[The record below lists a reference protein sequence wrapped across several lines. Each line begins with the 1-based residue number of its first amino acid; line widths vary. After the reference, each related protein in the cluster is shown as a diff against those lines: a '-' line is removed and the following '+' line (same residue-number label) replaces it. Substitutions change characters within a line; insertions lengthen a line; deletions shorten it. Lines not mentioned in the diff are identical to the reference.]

1 MKKTTA
7 LIMIMCM
14 AFLSGCA
21 TYQLNG
27 VPLDKFQH
35 ATTEQW
41 AKMAAGMVA
50 SGVTHWAGHVLY
62 LEMNGI
68 EWHQSG
74 VCEWVD
80 EPTSDGKLSAL
91 GRAGFVSQLSV
102 GLILDVLDTDEFFLT
117 GYHAGSLLEVV
128 SYPLTGNGDLELID
142 RAGNAR
148 LEWVGYT
155 AASVALLAR

>member
-7 LIMIMCM
+7 LIMIVCM
-14 AFLSGCA
+14 ALLSGCA
-21 TYQLNG
+21 TYKLNG
-27 VPLDKFQH
+27 VPLDKFQY
-35 ATTEQW
+35 ATTEEW
-41 AKMAAGMVA
+41 AKMAAGVVTSMA
-50 SGVTHWAGHVLY
+50 THWAGHVMY

-68 EWHQSG
+68 EWHQKG

-80 EPTSDGKLSAL
+80 EPTSDGKMSAM

-102 GLILDVLDTDEFFLT
+102 GLILDVLGVDKYFVT
-117 GYHAGSLLEVV
+117 GYHVGSLLEVV

-142 RAGNAR
+142 LAGNAR

>member
-1 MKKTTA
+1 MKIKA
-7 LIMIMCM
+7 LIIIVFM

-21 TYQLNG
+21 TYQING
-27 VPLDKFQH
+27 VPLDKFQS
-35 ATTEQW
+35 ATTEEW
-41 AKMAAGMVA
+41 AKMAAGVVA
-50 SGVTHWAGHVLY
+50 SMATHWAGHVLY

-68 EWHQSG
+68 EWHQKG

-80 EPTSDGKLSAL
+80 EPTSDGKMSSM

-102 GLILDVLDTDEFFLT
+102 GLILDVLGAEKYFVT
-117 GYHAGSLLEVV
+117 GYHAGTLLEVV
-128 SYPLTGNGDLELID
+128 SYPVTGNGDLELIG

-155 AASVALLAR
+155 TVAAGLLVW